1 MWPLTLAGNS
11 DERPPAKSDL
21 EIENPL
27 NDSDD
32 DEEEDLGELN
42 ERYAE
47 LGEVHSA
54 LESVDSTLWYR
65 LYQIRGLDSL
75 NRHFRAALQRT
86 LQIHR
91 DRRREYADVLNR
103 LTEYQS
109 HVDQHRRDLG
119 YESEHHG

>member
-1 MWPLTLAGNS
+1 MNLVQQRFDALPDPAVRRTLLA
-11 DERPPAKSDL
+11 A
-21 EIENPL
+21 
-27 NDSDD
+27 
-32 DEEEDLGELN
+32 
-42 ERYAE
+42 
-47 LGEVHSA
+47 
-54 LESVDSTLWYR
+54 
-65 LYQIRGLDSL
+65 L

-109 HVDQHRRDLG
+109 HVDQHRRELG